1 MTELRQKKQ
10 RGKRRQEKMVG
21 DDEKVNKDPT
31 LLTKTYWKKKKMHI
45 TINNESVQKAYGT

>member
-10 RGKRRQEKMVG
+10 RGKRRQEKTVG

-45 TINNESVQKAYGT
+45 TNNESVQKAYGT